1 MENREVDDN
10 VHKAEGKSCIQLFR
24 LLQGIS
30 LRLGKFRLMEGK
42 FFCVCVCFKKE
53 IQEQRSAGRVWIP
66 HHTIG
71 NSAAIADGPL
81 CAAARV
87 CCLRGTVC
95 LEQGCFQG
103 IWGGGEDEDGRAVR
117 FQITLQGEKKI
128 KKNEGT
134 LHPLFGVNFS

>member
-30 LRLGKFRLMEGK
+30 LWLGKFRLMEGK

-87 CCLRGTVC
+87 CCLRGTAC

-103 IWGGGEDEDGRAVR
+103 IWGGGRMR
-117 FQITLQGEKKI
+117 MGELCVFKSHSRGKK
-128 KKNEGT
+128 K
-134 LHPLFGVNFS
+134 